1 MCRSLDFE
9 AAEGSTMLNE
19 VETWAYTLSMDAL
32 DSSSKQNRGFCIG
45 KKGKCPANGT
55 LRTEF
60 IIFFSRL
67 TVTDK

>member
-9 AAEGSTMLNE
+9 VAEGSTMLNE

-60 IIFFSRL
+60 IILFSRL